1 MWRADDPSARHRPPL
16 LVPAVVDLDELTE
29 ELVARATDDET
40 RRAAHVVVSL
50 PDLRTTIV
58 ALAAEAELAD
68 TEPRNGASLQV
79 LVGSV
84 TLRTGDQQIAVAPGQ
99 LVAVP
104 AQLHSIRAEE
114 DSALLL
120 TVPLT

>member
-1 MWRADDPSARHRPPL
+1 MWRPDDPTARHRPPQ
-16 LVPAVVDLDELTE
+16 LVPAVTDLVELADDLLE
-29 ELVARATDDET
+29 RARDDET
-40 RRAAHVVVSL
+40 RRAAQVVVSL
-50 PDLRTTIV
+50 PDLRVTVV
-58 ALAAEAELAD
+58 ALAAEAELPD
-68 TEPRNGASLQV
+68 NEPRNGASLQV

-84 TLRTGDQQIAVAPGQ
+84 TLRTAGQQVAVAPGQ

-104 AQLHSIRAEE
+104 AQRHSIRAED